1 MTVLFRCRVKKPLLD
16 KADKVSRSLGTSTG
30 EMVRIFLTEVARTG
44 RVPVNL
50 QIEPDADIVQSKELR
65 NRMMRSLDD
74 TETW

>member
-30 EMVRIFLTEVARTG
+30 EMVRIFLTEIARTG
-44 RVPVNL
+44 RVPLNL
-50 QIEPDADIVQSKELR
+50 EVQPDADILPSKKQR
-65 NRMMRSLDD
+65 DRIMRSLDD